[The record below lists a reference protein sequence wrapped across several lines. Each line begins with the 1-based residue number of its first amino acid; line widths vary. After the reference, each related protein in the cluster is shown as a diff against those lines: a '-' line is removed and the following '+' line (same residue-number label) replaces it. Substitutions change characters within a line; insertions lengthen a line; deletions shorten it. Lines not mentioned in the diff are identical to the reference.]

1 MITTRKYNFCDTYT
15 EHLILAQA
23 DLPHYQKVKSK
34 SNCNKGM
41 GKCAGGAIRCPKN
54 GVWEGL
60 FEVERVA
67 YGRKRIQK
75 GWFGV
80 LARV

>member
-1 MITTRKYNFCDTYT
+1 MKTAPGISGAVF
-15 EHLILAQA
+15 ILRGLT
-23 DLPHYQKVKSK
+23 DFPKRVKSK

>member
-1 MITTRKYNFCDTYT
+1 MFA
-15 EHLILAQA
+15 E
-23 DLPHYQKVKSK
+23 VKSK